1 MGFLDD
7 LGKSL
12 SFQAMI
18 EASKDKNGKPDPWK
32 VAGMAAGMGL
42 DPSQL
47 AGLGAMLGAQGGFD
61 EDADPDNAQD
71 DDEEASFLTGIYDPV
86 LRDQAEKLLD
96 FGLDPLDLETQNGED
111 LWETVRDMGL
121 DPNDYRL
128 EDLAAE
134 AGNYTTVPNW
144 DPNEDDR
151 LHSFTDEDLL
161 EEARTLIRAGLD
173 LDDLE
178 TLDGPELFIKV
189 HRLGLDPDDFDLEGL
204 AEELGNYIEI
214 PD

>member
-7 LGKSL
+7 LGKNL

-32 VAGMAAGMGL
+32 AAGMAAGMGL
-42 DPSQL
+42 DPSQI
-47 AGLGAMLGAQGGFD
+47 ADLGAMLGAQGAFD
-61 EDADPDNAQD
+61 EDDDPEGDQD
-71 DDEEASFLTGIYDPV
+71 DDEEISFLNGIDDPD
-86 LRDQAEKLLD
+86 LRSQARKLLD
-96 FGLDPLDLETQNGED
+96 AGLDPFDLETQDGED
-111 LWETVRDMGL
+111 LWETVRDIGL
-121 DPNDYRL
+121 DPNDYSL
-128 EDLAAE
+128 EELAAE
-134 AGNYTTVPNW
+134 AGNYTTVPSW

-151 LHSFTDEDLL
+151 LHDFTDENLL
-161 EEARTLIRAGLD
+161 EEARTLISAGLD

-204 AEELGNYIEI
+204 AEELGNFIVI